1 MILFL
6 LFGVLPEVL
15 FYFYFFTIAKEL
27 KKDKRKILFLLS
39 LFATYIGIK
48 MFFKYSIYFHLL
60 YVALNMITLKI
71 LYGKIIK
78 TTDIFLFACS
88 ILVISILSAIAY
100 YSISNYVV
108 ALCVNRISLLLFIIL
123 FKKQIRQL
131 YLKYNSLWNRNRE
144 KPNKIRSLTIRNIS
158 IILFNLMIFGID
170 LLLNS
175 LK

>member
-144 KPNKIRSLTIRNIS
+144 KPTKSEV
-158 IILFNLMIFGID
+158 
-170 LLLNS
+170 
-175 LK
+175 